1 MSRRVLITGGIKG
14 LGKAIAKKFYESGY
28 TVAVTY
34 NSDKAAATAIEKSI
48 VTKAFCWDV
57 GNFEECQFH
66 ISAVEDYLG
75 GNVEILINNAGIT
88 QDRMFHKTEHNDWES
103 VLRTNLFSVFN
114 MSRCVIQKMRDN
126 KFGRIINISSV
137 NANGML
143 GQTNYSASKA
153 GIEGFTKALALENAA
168 LGITVNAIAP
178 GYLGTDMVMHMKQE
192 DLQRVVSKIPIGRL
206 GTPEEIAEI
215 AAFLAK
221 NSTAFITGAVINANG
236 GLRV

>member
-1 MSRRVLITGGIKG
+1 MSRRVLITGGVKG
-14 LGKAIAKKFYESGY
+14 LGKAIAKKFYENGY

-34 NSDKAAATAIEKSI
+34 NADKSAALEVEKSI

-57 GNFEECQFH
+57 SDFSACQSHLSMIEE
-66 ISAVEDYLG
+66 YLG
-75 GNVEILINNAGIT
+75 GNVEILVNNAGIT
-88 QDRMFHKTEHNDWES
+88 KDKMFHKTDNSDWEL
-103 VLRTNLFSVFN
+103 VLHTNLFSVFN

-178 GYLGTDMVMHMKQE
+178 GYLATDMVMHMKPE
-192 DLQRVVSKIPIGRL
+192 DLQKVVSRIPVGRL

-221 NSTAFITGAVINANG
+221 NSAGFITGAVIGANG